1 MTVAVIIILSAFIV
15 VLIEVFF
22 SLEEFNKIDALEKK
36 MEKKNEKQ
44 RAVSNELYRM
54 IAVNKEDIKNLN
66 NWLNKSAVTHAKLSN
81 RLDLNNH
88 EMRKVK
94 TRLAYLE
101 RGKDGKADKTGV

>member
-22 SLEEFNKIDALEKK
+22 SKIDALEKK
-36 MEKKNEKQ
+36 MEKKDEKQ
-44 RAVSNELYRM
+44 KAVSNELYRM
-54 IAVNKEDIKNLN
+54 ITVNKEDIKNLN
-66 NWLNKSAVTHAKLSN
+66 NWLNKSAITHAKLSN